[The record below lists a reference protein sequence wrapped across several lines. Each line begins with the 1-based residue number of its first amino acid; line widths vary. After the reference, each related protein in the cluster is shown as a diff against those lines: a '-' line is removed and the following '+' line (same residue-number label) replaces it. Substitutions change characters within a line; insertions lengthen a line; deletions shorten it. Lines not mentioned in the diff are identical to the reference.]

1 MEYTDLKNGDI
12 VTMIGFD
19 NEKRIIIVDRI
30 EQNIS
35 GDYKLYTYAELD
47 INTNFGEDLE
57 LFLEKYEPGYS
68 YNVKD
73 WTFIPAEEEEKIKL
87 YHALGKEFTE
97 EYDSDWYE
105 HFTDSSY
112 YDIQDFLFDVFCIK
126 VEEYDNDLIYPVFVD
141 DIQKYIWCKCCE
153 AVGMSDGFNEEP
165 KEKMVSV
172 DKIREWLEDNF
183 FELQDVENDECYI
196 QSNFDTFD
204 RLIDSFNK
212 IINE

>member
-1 MEYTDLKNGDI
+1 MDYINLKNGDI
-12 VTMIGFD
+12 VSMIGFD
-19 NEKRIIIVDRI
+19 CEKRIIIVDRI
-30 EQNIS
+30 EQNVS

-73 WTFIPAEEEEKIKL
+73 WTFEPAEEDEKIKL
-87 YHALGKEFTE
+87 YNAIGKHFTE
-97 EYDSDWYE
+97 EYDVDWYK

-112 YDIQDFLFDVFCIK
+112 FDIQDYLLDVFCIK
-126 VEEYDNDLIYPVFVD
+126 VEEYDDDLIYPDFVNAIHD
-141 DIQKYIWCKCCE
+141 YIWIKCCE
-153 AVGMSDGFNEEP
+153 AVGITDGFEDS

-183 FELQDVENDECYI
+183 FELQDVENDVCYI

-204 RLIDSFNK
+204 RLIDSFNEIVK
-212 IINE
+212 

>member
-1 MEYTDLKNGDI
+1 MIVNIKNMEYTDLKNGDI
-12 VTMIGFD
+12 VAMIGFD

-30 EQNIS
+30 EQSIS

-47 INTNFGEDLE
+47 INTNFGEDLD

-73 WTFIPAEEEEKIKL
+73 WTFESVEEDEKIKL
-87 YHALGKEFTE
+87 YNAIGKHFTE
-97 EYDSDWYE
+97 EYDVDWYN

-112 YDIQDFLFDVFCIK
+112 FDIQDYLLDVFCIK
-126 VEEYDNDLIYPVFVD
+126 VEEYDNDLIYPDFVN
-141 DIQKYIWCKCCE
+141 DIHRYIWIKCCE
-153 AVGMSDGFNEEP
+153 AVGMPDGFNEEP

-183 FELQDVENDECYI
+183 
-196 QSNFDTFD
+196 SNFKMLKMTNVTFNQISIH
-204 RLIDSFNK
+204 LID
-212 IINE
+212 

>member
-1 MEYTDLKNGDI
+1 MKYTDLKNGDI
-12 VTMIGFD
+12 VAMIGFD

-30 EQNIS
+30 EQSIS

-73 WTFIPAEEEEKIKL
+73 WTFESVEEDEKIKL
-87 YHALGKEFTE
+87 YNAIGKHFTE
-97 EYDSDWYE
+97 EYDVDWYN

-112 YDIQDFLFDVFCIK
+112 FDIQDYLLDVFCIK
-126 VEEYDNDLIYPVFVD
+126 VEEYDNDLIYPNFVNV
-141 DIQKYIWCKCCE
+141 IHRYIWSKCCD
-153 AVGMSDGFNEEP
+153 AVGATDGFSEEP

-172 DKIREWLEDNF
+172 DKIREWLTDNF

-212 IINE
+212 AVK

>member
-12 VTMIGFD
+12 VAMIGFD

-30 EQNIS
+30 EQNIP

-47 INTNFGEDLE
+47 MESSDL
-57 LFLEKYEPGYS
+57 FVEKYEPGYS

-73 WTFIPAEEEEKIKL
+73 WTFIPAEEGDKIKL

-112 YDIQDFLFDVFCIK
+112 YDIMDFLADAFCVK
-126 VEEYDNDLIYPVFVD
+126 MNDDYGYPDFLD
-141 DIQKYIWCKCCE
+141 DIRRYIWCKCCE
-153 AVGMSDGFNEEP
+153 SVGMSDGFNEEP

-212 IINE
+212 IIKE

>member
-12 VTMIGFD
+12 VAMIGFD

-30 EQNIS
+30 EQSIS

-47 INTNFGEDLE
+47 INTNFGEVE

-73 WTFIPAEEEEKIKL
+73 WTFESVEEEDKIKL